1 MFFVII
7 LLLSPFISSGFFIP
21 LTNAQSIL
29 PSPILS
35 DGLRTFPLVN
45 SSNTITNPYGD
56 PLQQQEREIPFVD
69 PITGGA
75 VNQYLDSPAYQDPY
89 QIPLLPTQTLPD
101 YSLSLEERQLLP
113 QENGVVDVDVTAP
126 ETTINSI
133 LDGNNVPLQEGGTT
147 TSSTVLLNILGIDD
161 KGVIDFQ
168 CELDNSPQQPILC
181 STNPIAIENLQPGTH
196 LFAISSI
203 DAAGNVDATP
213 AIFSWNVIASDQYL
227 GGQQMPQ
234 QLQQQQLPISPLQEQ
249 PMLPYQTNISPYMTD
264 VPNPSNNN
272 TTSVN
277 ENQQRLHLLPSQ
289 RFHAANPILVPPQYS
304 TTEPYQSSLDGQQYY
319 GNISSLQQ
327 LPTTSSLFP
336 FQTPSSDSSQ
346 QQHRQQILTINDT
359 NTTDESGQSQN
370 LSLFDTQAQD
380 DQLVEIQI
388 PSNSTEEKQA
398 ANLALNSSKLAVSPI
413 ATTIGNTTN
422 ATTQIPSTITTPTL
436 PRATTSTWNNNDTD
450 YQTFATDNNSSNLV
464 ASALTE
470 PTVAAMPTLKDTTL
484 QVQTV
489 TTGLNSPTSMAFL
502 GPNDILVLEKNTGM
516 VKRIKDG
523 HVLPQPLLD
532 VNVASE
538 SEQGMLGIDV
548 VRITPAYFYVFLYYT
563 KAELD
568 GGTPTANQL
577 VRYILISHPSLGPAQ
592 GIMISGRLLMN
603 LPATPG
609 PNHDGGK
616 VVIGPDRN
624 VYTVLGDLNR
634 DTKAENFEEGDNAD
648 GTGGI
653 LRVTQRGSTVDSG
666 IIGSTHP
673 LNKYFAYGMRNSF
686 GIDFDPVTGKLWDT
700 ENGPDSNDEINLV
713 EPGFNSGWEYIMGIA
728 PAGFNFNNL
737 VSFGGKG
744 KYSDP
749 EFVWTDVVAPT
760 AIEFLS
766 SSILGKQY
774 QNDMFVGDFNKGRVY
789 RFDLNSQ
796 RTGLLLSGVLT
807 DKIADNDSEARPPIF
822 GEGFGG
828 ISDLEVGARDGY
840 LYVLSLGNGALYK
853 ILPKA
858 Q

>member
-1 MFFVII
+1 MVLTATFFVII

-89 QIPLLPTQTLPD
+89 QIPILPTQTLPD

-133 LDGNNVPLQEGGTT
+133 LDGNNLPLQEGGTT

-168 CELDNSPQQPILC
+168 CVLDNSPQQPILC

-234 QLQQQQLPISPLQEQ
+234 QLQQQQLPMLPLQQLPISPLQQLPISPLQEQ
-249 PMLPYQTNISPYMTD
+249 PMLPYQTNISPYMTV

-289 RFHAANPILVPPQYS
+289 RFQGANPILVPHQYS
-304 TTEPYQSSLDGQQYY
+304 TTEPYQSSLDGQQSY

-359 NTTDESGQSQN
+359 TTTDESGQSQN
-370 LSLFDTQAQD
+370 LSLLETQTQD

-398 ANLALNSSKLAVSPI
+398 
-413 ATTIGNTTN
+413 
-422 ATTQIPSTITTPTL
+422 
-436 PRATTSTWNNNDTD
+436 D
-450 YQTFATDNNSSNLV
+450 
-464 ASALTE
+464 
-470 PTVAAMPTLKDTTL
+470 
-484 QVQTV
+484 
-489 TTGLNSPTSMAFL
+489 
-502 GPNDILVLEKNTGM
+502 
-516 VKRIKDG
+516 
-523 HVLPQPLLD
+523 
-532 VNVASE
+532 
-538 SEQGMLGIDV
+538 
-548 VRITPAYFYVFLYYT
+548 
-563 KAELD
+563 
-568 GGTPTANQL
+568 QL
-577 VRYILISHPSLGPAQ
+577 S
-592 GIMISGRLLMN
+592 
-603 LPATPG
+603 
-609 PNHDGGK
+609 
-616 VVIGPDRN
+616 
-624 VYTVLGDLNR
+624 
-634 DTKAENFEEGDNAD
+634 FEF
-648 GTGGI
+648 
-653 LRVTQRGSTVDSG
+653 
-666 IIGSTHP
+666 
-673 LNKYFAYGMRNSF
+673 K
-686 GIDFDPVTGKLWDT
+686 
-700 ENGPDSNDEINLV
+700 
-713 EPGFNSGWEYIMGIA
+713 
-728 PAGFNFNNL
+728 
-737 VSFGGKG
+737 
-744 KYSDP
+744 
-749 EFVWTDVVAPT
+749 
-760 AIEFLS
+760 
-766 SSILGKQY
+766 
-774 QNDMFVGDFNKGRVY
+774 
-789 RFDLNSQ
+789 
-796 RTGLLLSGVLT
+796 
-807 DKIADNDSEARPPIF
+807 
-822 GEGFGG
+822 
-828 ISDLEVGARDGY
+828 
-840 LYVLSLGNGALYK
+840 
-853 ILPKA
+853 
-858 Q
+858 